1 MKMGG
6 VNLNGKQWVNF
17 NTILQLMNIKSF
29 YVILLFFIQFTYL
42 SGQVILTQS
51 DTPKFGST
59 IVMSQIYND
68 TATRNNFRFTKFGTN
83 NIWDFTKLPK
93 ERYDTINFVDPKT
106 LKCDSFE
113 TATFALRY
121 NNKVGPAFYRIDNNG
136 MYCLGEVIIFN
147 PFLGS
152 FEGKLRPEQRTK
164 LFPYKLGDS
173 SFSQVSTH
181 TPRYSGFYDAIE
193 FDSVYH
199 ILNHTTST
207 KVIASGS
214 IILPFGTYPAILER
228 NVVFYRDS
236 VFVKDGSS
244 DWIFNN
250 SPISNVPYVYY
261 NWFIQGSLW
270 HAARIVQLYDYN
282 DFIEYAEN
290 AKLTGIAEK
299 LPRENSLSVQF
310 NQDLKILKIESR
322 TNLIGSSYNIGNV
335 FGQYNLLSGN
345 LNDDFIDLS
354 SLSQGVYYIRI
365 KTKQNSEFIKKI
377 IVY

>member
-1 MKMGG
+1 MNFKNQLNYLFKIKI
-6 VNLNGKQWVNF
+6 NL
-17 NTILQLMNIKSF
+17 L
-29 YVILLFFIQFTYL
+29 ILLSFTIT
-42 SGQVILTQS
+42 SKISAQVVLTQS

-68 TATRNNFRFTKFGTN
+68 TATRNNFRFIKFGTN

-181 TPRYSGFYDAIE
+181 TPKYSGFYDAIE

-199 ILNHTTST
+199 ILNHTSST

-228 NVVFYRDS
+228 IVVFYRDS
-236 VFVKDGSS
+236 VFVKNDSS

-250 SPISNVPYVYY
+250 SPISNVPYTYY
-261 NWFIQGSLW
+261 NWYIQGSLW
-270 HAARIVQLYDYN
+270 HAARIIQLYDYN

-290 AKLTGIAEK
+290 AILTSLAEK
-299 LPRENSLSVQF
+299 LHEENNLSIQI
-310 NQDLKILKIESR
+310 NQELKVLKIESSN
-322 TNLIGSSYNIGNV
+322 NLIGSSYNIGNIS
-335 FGQYNLLSGN
+335 GQSHLLSGI
-345 LNDDFIDLS
+345 LNGDNIDISELS
-354 SLSQGVYYIRI
+354 SGIYYIRI
-365 KTKQNSEFIKKI
+365 QTKQNAELIRKI
-377 IVY
+377 IVF